1 MFQIVDMTDM
11 GNGRDSNQDSYLL
24 KEEEICGQ
32 QILMAAM
39 CDGMGG
45 LSRGEI
51 ASGYIVGSLDRW
63 FTHTLP
69 VLLKQKMKIM
79 RIQKELVA
87 AIKKINHRLIL
98 LSREYGGHHG
108 EYSDASFC
116 GRPPF
121 FCSEHR

>member
-69 VLLKQKMKIM
+69 VLLKTKDEDYEDSKGTGGC
-79 RIQKELVA
+79 R
-87 AIKKINHRLIL
+87 
-98 LSREYGGHHG
+98 SRNNTG
-108 EYSDASFC
+108 
-116 GRPPF
+116 
-121 FCSEHR
+121 

>member
-32 QILMAAM
+32 QILMAVM

-63 FTHTLP
+63 FAHTLP
-69 VLLKQKMKIM
+69 VLLQTKDEDHEDSKGTGGCHQEDQPPADPFEP
-79 RIQKELVA
+79 RI
-87 AIKKINHRLIL
+87 R
-98 LSREYGGHHG
+98 GHDG
-108 EYSDASFC
+108 EHPDASFC
-116 GRPPF
+116 GRPPV
-121 FCSEHR
+121 FCTEHR